1 MRDAAASVEAYGL
14 GMELVEGSTAAMTAA
29 LDAAIGR
36 QEWIAVTVWEPSWM
50 MQKYDVR
57 FLKDPKAVFPG
68 PQSYYWIGTA
78 GFSAANPAAR
88 EAIAS
93 VYVPLADITAIN
105 GAMNEGKTMEEA
117 VVNWTAANADLISRW
132 TAIKS
137 Q

>member
-1 MRDAAASVEAYGL
+1 VGDE
-14 GMELVEGSTAAMTAA
+14 
-29 LDAAIGR
+29 
-36 QEWIAVTVWEPSWM
+36 
-50 MQKYDVR
+50 KNDVR
-57 FLKDPKAVFPG
+57 FLNDPKAIFSS

-105 GAMNEGKTMEEA
+105 GAMNEGKSTDEA
-117 VVNWTAANADLISRW
+117 VADWVAAHADLIGRW